1 MDYSHTRVRLTPVPS
16 SGETAWLLRG
26 NDNTIIFSGGPYDI
40 LSGLVRETVAVKESA
55 TYELLLRDS
64 FGDGIFSGSIIVYLG
79 DGSNTADDRA
89 LLFLDGGFRRFIS
102 GKFVADDAGILPD
115 FALASFAPT
124 SLFAPLPFS
133 PAPSVTPTTRAPS
146 ISPAPSRTK
155 VDVTVRLSFDVEAV
169 SDWKELKYKN
179 FDQTDAGQTGFF
191 ATNALGAPLFGAL
204 SEYLGER
211 EINYKVSENT
221 WKMTFDTEKS

>member
-64 FGDGIFSGSIIVYLG
+64 FGDGIFSGSIIVYLS

-133 PAPSVTPTTRAPS
+133 PAPSVTPTTRTPS

-169 SDWKELKYKN
+169 SDWKELK
-179 FDQTDAGQTGFF
+179 DAAQCYNLLTSVFHVTG
-191 ATNALGAPLFGAL
+191 AGSVDRLHMARV
-204 SEYLGER
+204 EYCTRNSAVYVHRGSVAG
-211 EINYKVSENT
+211 NC
-221 WKMTFDTEKS
+221 